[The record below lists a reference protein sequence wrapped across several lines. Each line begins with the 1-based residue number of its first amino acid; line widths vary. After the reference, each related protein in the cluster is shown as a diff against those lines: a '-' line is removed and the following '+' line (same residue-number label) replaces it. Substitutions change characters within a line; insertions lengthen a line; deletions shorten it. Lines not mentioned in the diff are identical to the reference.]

1 MPGDLF
7 GSVNPRVGNIAVLN
21 TSTTGINLKAS
32 VNFTNP
38 TPYTATIPLLN
49 IHMVANDLLIGEATV
64 EDIDM
69 KLGKISDVLVR
80 ATWDPEGLGGD
91 ASKDAGQ
98 KLLSDYLSGKNT
110 SVTLRS
116 HRGSIPGMP
125 ALGEALSK
133 INMTFAVP
141 KLELPRDD
149 DDDDEDPESRS
160 RFIREATFHIFSST
174 ASFRLASPLQHN
186 TIHIEKINATAYYN
200 HTEAIGW
207 ITYDEPFG
215 VPPGISSSPR
225 LPVDWELDSI
235 GYDEINNALGGSL
248 KLDAKANV
256 TVRLG
261 NWVEE
266 IYYRGKG
273 IGAKVRL

>member
-1 MPGDLF
+1 MF
-7 GSVNPRVGNIAVLN
+7 GSVNPRVGDIAVLN

-49 IHMVANDLLIGEATV
+49 IHLFAHDSLIGEATV
-64 EDIDM
+64 EDVDM
-69 KLGKISDVLVR
+69 KLGKISDVFVR
-80 ATWDPEGLGGD
+80 ATWDPEGLGGEK
-91 ASKDAGQ
+91 SKEAGR

-116 HRGSIPGMP
+116 HRGSIPRMP

-133 INMTFAVP
+133 INMTFTTP
-141 KLELPRDD
+141 RLELPGDD
-149 DDDDEDPESRS
+149 DDEDEDPESRS
-160 RFIREATFHIFSST
+160 RFIRDATFHIFSST
-174 ASFRLASPLQHN
+174 ASFRLASPLRHN
-186 TIHIEKINATAYYN
+186 TVHIEKINATAYYN

-207 ITYDEPFG
+207 ITHDESFD
-215 VPPGISSSPR
+215 VPPGISASPR
-225 LPVDWELDSI
+225 LPVDWDLDSI

-248 KLDAKANV
+248 KLDATANV

-261 NWVEE
+261 NWIEE